1 MLGQVLQGGIDV
13 ASKAGAAV
21 LGGHTIT
28 DPEPKYGMVAL
39 GLAEPE
45 RIVRNSTVPPGAHLF
60 LTKPLGIGIAT
71 TAHKRGVAE
80 PELLAAAVEL
90 MTTPNDAAAEA
101 MVEAGAEAATDVTG
115 FGLLGHL
122 QRMLA
127 ASGVGATIDASS
139 VPVLP
144 GVLDHA
150 MRDVVPGG
158 TKRNHA
164 YLGPNVDWGELS
176 TPEQLVLADAQTSG
190 GLLIAT
196 LDPERTARELTLP
209 RRRVGGHR
217 ARGRGRARD
226 DRRHR
231 PARARR
237 LNLGSGNTLVL
248 VRLLHLQ

>member
-1 MLGQVLQGGIDV
+1 M
-13 ASKAGAAV
+13 
-21 LGGHTIT
+21 
-28 DPEPKYGMVAL
+28 
-39 GLAEPE
+39 
-45 RIVRNSTVPPGAHLF
+45 
-60 LTKPLGIGIAT
+60 
-71 TAHKRGVAE
+71 
-80 PELLAAAVEL
+80 
-90 MTTPNDAAAEA
+90 
-101 MVEAGAEAATDVTG
+101 TG

-196 LDPERTARELTLP
+196 LDPERTARELSLP

-237 LNLGSGNTLVL
+237 LNLGSGNTRVL

>member
-1 MLGQVLQGGIDV
+1 M
-13 ASKAGAAV
+13 
-21 LGGHTIT
+21 
-28 DPEPKYGMVAL
+28 
-39 GLAEPE
+39 
-45 RIVRNSTVPPGAHLF
+45 
-60 LTKPLGIGIAT
+60 
-71 TAHKRGVAE
+71 
-80 PELLAAAVEL
+80 
-90 MTTPNDAAAEA
+90 
-101 MVEAGAEAATDVTG
+101 
-115 FGLLGHL
+115 
-122 QRMLA
+122 
-127 ASGVGATIDASS
+127 
-139 VPVLP
+139 PVLP

-196 LDPERTARELTLP
+196 LDPERTARELSLP

-217 ARGRGRARD
+217 ARDRGRAGD

-231 PARARR
+231 PARARC
-237 LNLGSGNTLVL
+237 LNPVQGIPAVL